1 MKKLKKLM
9 IIGGLLAVLGWF
21 SSWLLEN
28 DLFTIFAAVGH
39 FIQAYSWYKQSK
51 LYQSTKP

>member
-9 IIGGLLAVLGWF
+9 IIGGVIAVFGWF

-28 DLFTIFAAVGH
+28 DLFKIFAAVGH